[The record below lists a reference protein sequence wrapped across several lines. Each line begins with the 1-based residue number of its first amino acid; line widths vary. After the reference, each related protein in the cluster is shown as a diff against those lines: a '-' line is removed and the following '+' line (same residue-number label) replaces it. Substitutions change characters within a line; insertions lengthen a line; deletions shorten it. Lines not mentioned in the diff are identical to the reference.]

1 MSFLSQTSNTGIDP
15 FITLA
20 QYGIIGLILI
30 LTAKGFIWWKPAI
43 DRLFSQLA
51 KAEEKLEKVEAKL
64 DAKQDIYEKV
74 VLPTLKETG
83 DVAKDMLDWLWE
95 ARRNGA
101 A

>member
-1 MSFLSQTSNTGIDP
+1 MIFFAQSNTGVDP

-20 QYGIIGLILI
+20 QYGILGLLII
-30 LTAKGFIWWKPAI
+30 LTATGYIWWKPSV

-64 DAKQDIYEKV
+64 DAKQEIYETV

-95 ARRNGA
+95 ARRHDVA
-101 A
+101 